1 MQIMQGIWLCIHIFG
16 VLVSF
21 FLLASILRQKDSAYK
36 NRLIMTVSCCL
47 VALVSRS
54 LFIMADADMQELLAL
69 GKAEYMGKCF
79 ANFLALM
86 FILSY
91 YKIRW
96 PGRLMAAL
104 FGINLV
110 FFGII
115 MTCDYHRLYYTSYEI
130 AATSNG
136 NILILGKA
144 PLYYF
149 YMLFCLVEMVL
160 YLYVCIN
167 PAYHRSENG
176 TRMIQR
182 LLIAAG
188 VLPFLMLLLYL
199 SGVTGG
205 FDTTPLGIFC
215 SVVCLFMAVNRYG
228 LFDLVQNAKEAV
240 IESMYEG
247 IIVSDNQMKFLY
259 ANPAA
264 CELFPDMK
272 LGEGMVS
279 ESEIQAIYEQT
290 GTVLELNDK
299 SYEIRNAEIRD
310 EMQVKGY
317 MLSVIDVTDVM
328 AQAKLMRELAEKA
341 ENASRAKSAFLANMS
356 HEIRTPMNAILGMTE
371 IALRGTLDDQQRD
384 AIEQIKSASTTLLT
398 IINDILDFSK
408 MESGKMEIV
417 EADYDVKSLVQDVYH
432 IFSGKVEE
440 KNLRLEIEIDP
451 TMPRGLHG
459 DEIRLKQVLINLV
472 NNAVKFTEQG
482 SIRLSVGYERAKET
496 EGVVL
501 KAAVKDTGI
510 GIRKEDLERIFNS
523 FEQSD
528 TFRNRKKEGSGL
540 GLAISR
546 QLILLMGGDIHVE
559 SEYQEGSTFRFEVPQ
574 RVVDESPC
582 GALELSEKQPRSQQT
597 ARYED
602 FRAPNARVLVV
613 DDNLV
618 NRKVAVGLMRPFAMQ
633 VDTAKSGKEAIEMVK
648 EKEYHLIFMDHMM
661 PDMDGVET
669 THIIRQL
676 DGEYYRTVPIIALTA
691 NAINGVREM
700 FLEEGMNDFIPKPI
714 NIKELSE
721 KILEWLPFELL
732 ENQ

>member
-1 MQIMQGIWLCIHIFG
+1 MQIMQGVWLCIHIFG

-21 FLLASILRQKDSAYK
+21 FLLASILKQKDSGYK

-47 VALVSRS
+47 IALVSRS
-54 LFIMADADMQELLAL
+54 LFITAGPDMRELIAL
-69 GKAEYMGKCF
+69 GKTEYLGKCF
-79 ANFLALM
+79 ANFLALS
-86 FILSY
+86 FVLSY
-91 YKIRW
+91 YKIQW
-96 PGRLMAAL
+96 PRRLMLTL
-104 FGINLV
+104 FGINLA

-115 MTCDYHRLYYTSYEI
+115 MTCDYHHLYYTSYEI
-130 AATSNG
+130 AATGNG

-149 YMLFCLVEMVL
+149 YMLFCLVEMIL

-167 PAYHRSENG
+167 PSYHQKKKG
-176 TRMIQR
+176 AQAIQG

-188 VLPFLMLLLYL
+188 ILPFFMLLLYL

-240 IESMYEG
+240 IESMDEG

-272 LGEGMVS
+272 LGEGNVS

-290 GTVLELNDK
+290 GTVLELKDK

-310 EMQVKGY
+310 EVQVQGY

-371 IALRGTLDDQQRD
+371 IALRGKLDEQQRD
-384 AIEQIKSASTTLLT
+384 AIEQIKSASMTLLT

-417 EADYDVKSLVQDVYH
+417 EADYDVKTLVQDVYH

-440 KNLRLEIEIDP
+440 KNLRLEIGIDP
-451 TMPRGLHG
+451 AMPKGLHG

-482 SIRLSVGYERAKET
+482 SIQLNVGYEKAGEDIL
-496 EGVVL
+496 L
-501 KAAVKDTGI
+501 KASVKDTGI
-510 GIRKEDLERIFNS
+510 GIKEEDLERIFNS

-546 QLILLMGGDIHVE
+546 QLISLMGGEIHVE
-559 SEYQEGSTFRFEVPQ
+559 SEYRHGSNFYFEVPQ
-574 RVVDESPC
+574 RVVDETPC
-582 GALELSEKQPRSQQT
+582 GALELSEKQPRTPQT
-597 ARYED
+597 TNYED
-602 FRAPNARVLVV
+602 FRAPNAKVLIV

-633 VDTAKSGKEAIEMVK
+633 VDTAKSGSEAIGMIK
-648 EKEYHLIFMDHMM
+648 KKRYDLIFMDHMM

-669 THIIRQL
+669 THIIRQME
-676 DGEYYRTVPIIALTA
+676 GAYYREVPIIALTA
-691 NAINGVREM
+691 NAISGVKEM

-721 KILEWLPFELL
+721 KILAWLPFELL
-732 ENQ
+732 ENA

>member
-1 MQIMQGIWLCIHIFG
+1 MQIMQGVWLCIHIFG

-21 FLLASILRQKDSAYK
+21 FLLASILKQKDSGYK

-54 LFIMADADMQELLAL
+54 LFITAGADMRELLAL
-69 GKAEYMGKCF
+69 GKTEYLGKCF
-79 ANFLALM
+79 ANFLALA

-91 YKIRW
+91 YKIQW
-96 PGRLMAAL
+96 PRKLMITL

-115 MTCDYHRLYYTSYEI
+115 MTCEYHHLYYTSFEI
-130 AATSNG
+130 AATPNG

-149 YMLFCLVEMVL
+149 YMLLCLVEMIL

-167 PAYHRSENG
+167 PAYHQKGEG
-176 TRMIQR
+176 TRTIQR

-188 VLPFLMLLLYL
+188 VLPFFMLLLYL

-240 IESMYEG
+240 IESMDEG
-247 IIVSDNQMKFLY
+247 IIVSDNQMNFLY

-272 LGEGMVS
+272 LGEGNVS

-310 EMQVKGY
+310 DVQVKGY

-371 IALRGTLDDQQRD
+371 IALRGNLDEQQRD
-384 AIEQIKSASTTLLT
+384 AVEQIKSASTTLLT

-408 MESGKMEIV
+408 MESGKLEIV

-440 KNLRLEIEIDP
+440 KNLRLEIGIDP
-451 TMPRGLHG
+451 TMPKGLHG
-459 DEIRLKQVLINLV
+459 DEIRLKQVLINLI

-482 SIRLSVGYERAKET
+482 GVQLSVGYE
-496 EGVVL
+496 
-501 KAAVKDTGI
+501 KAGEDIRLTASVKDTGI
-510 GIRKEDLERIFNS
+510 GIKKEDLERIFNS

-559 SEYQEGSTFRFEVPQ
+559 SEYGKGSNFCFEVPQ
-574 RVVDESPC
+574 RVVDASPC
-582 GALELSEKQPRSQQT
+582 GALELSEKQPRVQQT
-597 ARYED
+597 TRYED
-602 FRAPNARVLVV
+602 FKAPNARVLVV

-633 VDTAKSGKEAIEMVK
+633 VDTAKSGKEAIEMVQQ
-648 EKEYHLIFMDHMM
+648 KEYHLIFMDHMM

-676 DGEYYRTVPIIALTA
+676 DGEYYRNVPIIALTA
-691 NAINGVREM
+691 NAISGVKEM

-721 KILEWLPFELL
+721 KILAWLPFELL
-732 ENQ
+732 ENS